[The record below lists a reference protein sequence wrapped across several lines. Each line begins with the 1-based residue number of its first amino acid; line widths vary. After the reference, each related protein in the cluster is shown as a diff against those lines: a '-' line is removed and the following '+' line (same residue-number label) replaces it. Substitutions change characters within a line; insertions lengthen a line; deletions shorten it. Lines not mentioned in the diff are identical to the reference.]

1 LGTAGSDPSEEEN
14 LTFTKSMTRSTILP
28 VLALFALLP
37 GAHASVIFTLNQD
50 ACNGTCGNAP
60 FGTITVTQDSATQ
73 LTVLETL
80 SSNERF
86 AGSGAGQALQFN
98 FSNPGFTIG
107 NISPGFTLGPVNDSA
122 SSFGTFLQSIQCID
136 CQGGQAGNATGPL
149 SFMITDVGGLSIND
163 FIANDGGYYF
173 ASDIVGN
180 NGNTGNVAANGSVST
195 SAVPTPEPVSML
207 LVGTALVGLALVW
220 SRRRNA
226 RIVSA
231 D

>member
-1 LGTAGSDPSEEEN
+1 
-14 LTFTKSMTRSTILP
+14 LTFTNSMKRSSILP

-37 GAHASVIFTLNQD
+37 GARASVIFTLNQD
-50 ACNGTCGNAP
+50 ACSGTCGNAP
-60 FGTITVTQDSATQ
+60 FGTISITQDSATQ

-86 AGSGAGQALQFN
+86 AGTGAGQALEFN

-107 NISPGFTLGPVNDSA
+107 NITAGFTIGPVNDSGSA
-122 SSFGTFLQSIQCID
+122 FGTFLQSIHCTD
-136 CQGGQAGNATGPL
+136 CQGGQADNSTGPL
-149 SFMITDVGGLSIND
+149 SFTITNAGGLSITD
-163 FIANDGGYYF
+163 FIANAGGYYF
-173 ASDIVGN
+173 ASDIVGT
-180 NGNTGNVAANGSVST
+180 NGNTGNVGAISSVST
-195 SAVPTPEPVSML
+195 SEVPSTPEPVSML
-207 LVGTALVGLALVW
+207 LVGTALVGLALIR